1 MGKRTQLLVAIIF
14 VAVIFAPLIVG
25 TTTGYQAREIE
36 NRGLTEFPALG
47 AIFSDPKFLDR
58 VKEALGD
65 HLPLRAEMVRRG
77 AWLDMTLF
85 DHSYNPT
92 VSLGRDDWLFLKK
105 DVYALKT
112 DPIPPMADGIKRMGD
127 ALAGLGIR
135 FLFTIVPN
143 KSAIYP
149 EKLRPLLAR
158 ANEAGSARRAKMQ
171 RLLEER
177 AAPYFV
183 DLWGDLLAAKLATPR
198 PLYLSLDT
206 HWTHTG
212 AAIAAKTVVNRLHP
226 GLWDDTALVVSPP
239 VLRLGDLSHIQGFDR
254 YERAQMVET
263 SRPGVVVT
271 QTQPL
276 SGDFAKDSRSYKA
289 TSSGPYLI
297 PGHTVMLY
305 DSFFERAMDLVAPYF
320 EEITFIHEH
329 LRERTETFEL
339 IARSDIL
346 IVALVERTVGGVGW
360 FYDPDYQSKIEEAVQ
375 QSVALRR

>member
-1 MGKRTQLLVAIIF
+1 
-14 VAVIFAPLIVG
+14 
-25 TTTGYQAREIE
+25 
-36 NRGLTEFPALG
+36 
-47 AIFSDPKFLDR
+47 
-58 VKEALGD
+58 
-65 HLPLRAEMVRRG
+65 
-77 AWLDMTLF
+77 
-85 DHSYNPT
+85 
-92 VSLGRDDWLFLKK
+92 
-105 DVYALKT
+105 
-112 DPIPPMADGIKRMGD
+112 
-127 ALAGLGIR
+127 
-135 FLFTIVPN
+135 
-143 KSAIYP
+143 
-149 EKLRPLLAR
+149 
-158 ANEAGSARRAKMQ
+158 MQ

-183 DLWGDLLAAKLATPR
+183 DLWGDLLAAKSATPR

-206 HWTHTG
+206 HWSHTG

-226 GLWDDTALVVSPP
+226 GLWDDTALVVSPA

-254 YERAQMVET
+254 YEREQLVET

-276 SGDFAKDSRSYKA
+276 SGDFAKDSRSYQA

-305 DSFFERAMDLVAPYF
+305 DSFFERAMDVVAPYF

-329 LRERTETFEL
+329 LRERPETFEL

-360 FYDPDYQSKIEEAVQ
+360 FYDPEHQKKIEEAVQ
-375 QSVALRR
+375 QSVASRH